1 MPATMRKAVMR
12 KSVMRK
18 SVMRKAG
25 QRAERQSGSRGNRR
39 HDGPPRRPF
48 VRRSRA
54 APALLALALLA
65 LAAAGAGAQNLKFG
79 SLAPQDTVWDTAMRR
94 IGVEWNRISGGAID
108 ITVFP
113 GGVAGDEVDMVR
125 KMRTGQLDGAAVSA
139 VGLAT
144 VYPGVLALGMPFMFE
159 NQEELTHVTERLQPV
174 IEEEFARRGF
184 KVLSWTAAGWVYF
197 FSREPGPTP
206 ADLQRQ
212 KLNVPEASP
221 QVVDAWKET
230 GFRIA
235 EHQVTELMLGLQTGA
250 VDAVLNSPLIVAPFQ
265 WFGIARHMN
274 ALEIAP
280 FYGAMVMSVRSWRRL
295 PRDIQSELLAS
306 AQEIGRETAA
316 EVLAAERAAVEIMRR
331 FGLIIH
337 EPTPEQA
344 AAWRVLQHGF
354 EPLVGPVVEER
365 VFRMVTDALAEYRA
379 GRAAASP

>member
-1 MPATMRKAVMR
+1 MPATMQ
-12 KSVMRK
+12 KSYQRE
-18 SVMRKAG
+18 SY

-48 VRRSRA
+48 ARRSRA
-54 APALLALALLA
+54 ALALLA

-94 IGVEWNRISGGAID
+94 IGAEWDRISGGAID

-159 NQEELTHVTERLQPV
+159 NQEELTYVTERLQPV

-184 KVLSWTAAGWVYF
+184 KVLIWTAAGWVRF
-197 FSREPGPTP
+197 FSREPNSTP

-221 QVVDAWKET
+221 QVVDAWKEA
-230 GFRIA
+230 GFRIS
-235 EHQVTELMLGLQTGA
+235 EHQVTELTLGLQTGA

-265 WFGIARHMN
+265 WFGIAKHMN
-274 ALEIAP
+274 ALKIAP
-280 FYGAMVMSVRSWRRL
+280 FYGAMVISVRSWRRL
-295 PRDIQSELLAS
+295 PRDIQSELLAV

-316 EVLAAERAAVEIMRR
+316 EVLAAERAAIEIMRR

-354 EPLVGPVVEER
+354 ESLVGPVVEER